1 VSIQLD
7 GRLAALASGAR
18 LLARAGTLD
27 EQLDGLA
34 AAACTIAGATSSL
47 IYLLD
52 GEHGVL
58 LAGGS
63 AGLGD
68 LAVEPV
74 APLAVTA
81 ASESG
86 DPVAAAVLAR
96 RTEIVPVTDAMR
108 TAMAAAGGDLAAMGL
123 APLVTVDGTGAQ
135 EVQGLL
141 VVGLAEEPSDAGEAA
156 DLIGGL
162 DAVADLAASA
172 IRAAR
177 LEQALVE
184 RSDWFDRLAHTDP
197 LTGLANR
204 RTFDRMFELELA
216 RAGRQQTP
224 LSLVL
229 FDVDG
234 LGAISSQHGA
244 DVGDDVL
251 RRVAATLADSV
262 RLVDTVARYGGD
274 EFVVLAPGS
283 AGSTVAQRVLGAVTG
298 LGPIDGGATLTLSAG
313 VVRFPEDGASAD
325 ELLAAVGEA
334 LQRAKAAAPG
344 SVVERT

>member
-1 VSIQLD
+1 VTIHVD
-7 GRLAALASGAR
+7 GRLAAIAAGAR
-18 LLARAGTLD
+18 LLARGGTLD

-34 AAACTIAGATSSL
+34 AAACAVAGASSAL
-47 IYLLD
+47 VYLLD

-58 LAGGS
+58 MAGGS

-68 LAVEPV
+68 LAVDPV
-74 APLAVTA
+74 APLSIA
-81 ASESG
+81 AATEAG
-86 DPVAAAVLAR
+86 DPIANAVLAR
-96 RTEIVPVTDAMR
+96 RTEVVAVSDAMR
-108 TAMAAAGGDLAAMGL
+108 ETLSANAATVAAVGL
-123 APLVTVDGTGAQ
+123 APLVTQDGTGAE

-141 VVGLAEEPSDAGEAA
+141 VVGLAAGPADAGEAA

-162 DAVADLAASA
+162 DVIGDMAATA

-184 RSDWFDRLAHTDP
+184 RSDWYDRLAHTDP

-204 RTFDRMFELELA
+204 RTFDRMLDLELA
-216 RAGRQQTP
+216 RAGRQVTP

-229 FDVDG
+229 FDIDG
-234 LGAISSQHGA
+234 LGAISSRHGA

-283 AGSTVAQRVLGAVTG
+283 AGSTVAQRVVRAVADLAPVG
-298 LGPIDGGATLTLSAG
+298 DAAHLTLSAG
-313 VVRFPEDGASAD
+313 VVRFPEDGATAD
-325 ELLAAVGEA
+325 ELLAAVSEA
-334 LQRAKAAAPG
+334 LQGAKAIAPG
-344 SVVERT
+344 TVIEKS

>member
-1 VSIQLD
+1 VSIHPD
-7 GRLAALASGAR
+7 GRLAALAAGAR
-18 LLARAGTLD
+18 LVARAGTLD

-34 AAACTIAGATSSL
+34 AAACAVSGATSCL

-58 LAGGS
+58 LAAGS

-68 LAVEPV
+68 LSVQPV
-74 APLAVTA
+74 APFSVSA
-81 ASESG
+81 ASEVG
-86 DPVAAAVLAR
+86 DPVAAVVLAR
-96 RTEIVPVTDAMR
+96 RSEIVPVSEGMR
-108 TAMAAAGGDLAAMGL
+108 AALAAAAVAPAAMGL
-123 APLVTVDGTGAQ
+123 VPLVTQDGTGAQ

-141 VVGLAEEPSDAGEAA
+141 VVGLLDEPADVGAAA

-162 DAVADLAASA
+162 DAVADLAAAA
-172 IRAAR
+172 IRTAR

-184 RSDWFDRLAHTDP
+184 RSDWYDRLAHTDP

-204 RTFDRMFELELA
+204 RTFDRMLDLELA
-216 RAGRQQTP
+216 RAGRQATP

-234 LGAISSQHGA
+234 LNAISAQHGA

-283 AGSTVAQRVLGAVTG
+283 AGSTVAQRVVRAVAA
-298 LGPIDGGATLTLSAG
+298 LEPVDGGDRLTLSAG
-313 VVRFPEDGASAD
+313 VVRFPDDGATAD
-325 ELLAAVGEA
+325 ELLAAVDEA
-334 LQRAKAAAPG
+334 LNSAKSMAPG

>member
-1 VSIQLD
+1 MSIQTD

-34 AAACTIAGATSSL
+34 AAACTVSGAASSV

-63 AGLGD
+63 AGIGD

-74 APLAVTA
+74 APLAIA
-81 ASESG
+81 AGSEAG
-86 DPVAAAVLAR
+86 DPVARAVVAR
-96 RTEIVPVTDAMR
+96 RSEIVPVTEGMR
-108 TAMAAAGGDLAAMGL
+108 AALAAAAGEIAAMGL
-123 APLVTVDGTGAQ
+123 VPLVTQDGTGAQ

-141 VVGLAEEPSDAGEAA
+141 VVGLPTEPSSAGEAA

-162 DAVADLAASA
+162 DAMADLAAA
-172 IRAAR
+172 AVRAAR

-184 RSDWFDRLAHTDP
+184 RSDWYDRLAHTDP

-204 RTFDRMFELELA
+204 RTFDRMLDLELA
-216 RAGRQQTP
+216 RAGRQSTP

-234 LGAISSQHGA
+234 LGEISSQHGA

-274 EFVVLAPGS
+274 EFIVLAPGT
-283 AGSTVAQRVLGAVTG
+283 AGSTVAQRVVRAVAG
-298 LGPIDGGATLTLSAG
+298 LEPLDGGARLTLSAG

-325 ELLAAVGEA
+325 ELLAAVDEA
-334 LQRAKAAAPG
+334 LQGAKATAPG
-344 SVVERT
+344 TVIERN

>member
-1 VSIQLD
+1 MSIQTD

-34 AAACTIAGATSSL
+34 AAACTVSGAASSV

-63 AGLGD
+63 AGIGD

-74 APLAVTA
+74 APLAVGAGAEAGDSVGTRGRRA
-81 ASESG
+81 TEQDRAGDRRHAGRARGRGRPDRGHGSHPAG
-86 DPVAAAVLAR
+86 DPGWGPGR
-96 RTEIVPVTDAMR
+96 RKSRDCWSSGCRPNRAQPVR
-108 TAMAAAGGDLAAMGL
+108 
-123 APLVTVDGTGAQ
+123 PRN
-135 EVQGLL
+135 
-141 VVGLAEEPSDAGEAA
+141 
-156 DLIGGL
+156 LIGGL
-162 DAVADLAASA
+162 DAMADLAAA
-172 IRAAR
+172 AVRAAR

-184 RSDWFDRLAHTDP
+184 RSDWYDRLAHTDP

-204 RTFDRMFELELA
+204 RTFDRMLDLELA
-216 RAGRQQTP
+216 RAGRQATP

-234 LGAISSQHGA
+234 LGEISPRHGA

-274 EFVVLAPGS
+274 EYIVLAPGT
-283 AGSTVAQRVLGAVTG
+283 AGSTVAQRVVRAVSG
-298 LGPIDGGATLTLSAG
+298 LEPLEGGAHA
-313 VVRFPEDGASAD
+313 
-325 ELLAAVGEA
+325 
-334 LQRAKAAAPG
+334 
-344 SVVERT
+344 

>member
-1 VSIQLD
+1 MSTQLD

-34 AAACTIAGATSSL
+34 AAACAVSGATSCL

-52 GEHGVL
+52 GEQAVL
-58 LAGGS
+58 VAGGS
-63 AGLGD
+63 AGIGD
-68 LAVEPV
+68 LSVEPV
-74 APLAVTA
+74 SPLAVTA
-81 ASESG
+81 ASEAG

-108 TAMAAAGGDLAAMGL
+108 AALAAASGDIKAMGL
-123 APLVTVDGTGAQ
+123 VPLVTEDGTGAQ

-141 VVGLAEEPSDAGEAA
+141 VAGLLTEPADAGQAA

-162 DAVADLAASA
+162 DAIGDLAAA
-172 IRAAR
+172 GIRAAR

-184 RSDWFDRLAHTDP
+184 RSDWYDRLAHTDP

-204 RTFDRMFELELA
+204 RTFDRMLDLELA
-216 RAGRQQTP
+216 RAGRQATP

-229 FDVDG
+229 FDIDG
-234 LGAISSQHGA
+234 LGAISSRHGA

-262 RLVDTVARYGGD
+262 RLVDTVARFGGD
-274 EFVVLAPGS
+274 EFIVLAPGS
-283 AGSTVAQRVLGAVTG
+283 AGSTVAQRVVGAVAG
-298 LGPIDGGATLTLSAG
+298 LDPIDGGAHLTLSAG
-313 VVRFPEDGASAD
+313 VVRFPDDGVNAD
-325 ELLAAVGEA
+325 ELLAAVDEA
-334 LQRAKAAAPG
+334 LQRAKATAPG
-344 SVVERT
+344 TVIERG

>member
-1 VSIQLD
+1 MSIHLD

-34 AAACTIAGATSSL
+34 AAACTVSSATSSL

-74 APLAVTA
+74 APLAVAA

-86 DPVAAAVLAR
+86 DPVALAVLAR
-96 RTEIVPVTDAMR
+96 RPEIVPVTDSMR
-108 TAMAAAGGDLAAMGL
+108 ATLSAASGDIAAMGL
-123 APLVTVDGTGAQ
+123 VPLVTQDGTGTQ

-141 VVGLAEEPSDAGEAA
+141 VVGLSAEPSDAGEAA

-162 DAVADLAASA
+162 DAVGDLAAAA

-184 RSDWFDRLAHTDP
+184 RSDWYDRLAHTDP

-204 RTFDRMFELELA
+204 RTFDRMLELELA
-216 RAGRQQTP
+216 RAGRQGTP
-224 LSLVL
+224 LSMVL
-229 FDVDG
+229 FDIDG
-234 LGAISSQHGA
+234 LGDISARLGA
-244 DVGDDVL
+244 DVGDDAL

-274 EFVVLAPGS
+274 EFIVLAPGA
-283 AGSTVAQRVLGAVTG
+283 AGSTVAQRVVRAVAS
-298 LGPIDGGATLTLSAG
+298 LDPVDGGARLTLSAG
-313 VVRFPEDGASAD
+313 VVRFPEDGASAG
-325 ELLAAVGEA
+325 ELLTAVDEA
-334 LQRAKAAAPG
+334 LASAKASAPG
-344 SVVERT
+344 SVVERS

>member
-1 VSIQLD
+1 VTIHAD

-34 AAACTIAGATSSL
+34 AAACTVTGATSCL

-63 AGLGD
+63 AGIGD
-68 LAVEPV
+68 LSVEPV
-74 APLAVTA
+74 APLAVSA
-81 ASESG
+81 ASEAG

-96 RTEIVPVTDAMR
+96 RSEIVPVTDAMR
-108 TAMAAAGGDLAAMGL
+108 ATLAAAAGDIVAMGL
-123 APLVTVDGTGAQ
+123 IPLVTQDGTGAQ

-141 VVGLAEEPSDAGEAA
+141 VVGLPEEPVDAGDAA

-162 DAVADLAASA
+162 DAVGDLAASA
-172 IRAAR
+172 VRSAR

-204 RTFDRMFELELA
+204 RTFDRMLELELA
-216 RAGRQQTP
+216 RAGRQATP

-229 FDVDG
+229 FDIDG
-234 LGAISSQHGA
+234 LGTISARHGA

-274 EFVVLAPGS
+274 EFIVLAPGS
-283 AGSTVAQRVLGAVTG
+283 AGSTVAQRVVNAVAG
-298 LGPIDGGATLTLSAG
+298 LDPIDGGDPLTLSAG
-313 VVRFPEDGASAD
+313 VVRFPEDGASGG
-325 ELLAAVGEA
+325 ELLAAVDEA
-334 LQRAKAAAPG
+334 LRSAKATAPG
-344 SVVERT
+344 TVIERS